1 MKNLI
6 YLFVL
11 LALTTSA
18 CIAHAAGTEIH
29 ACDFAV
35 KTRCVSGD
43 ARVTL
48 ADGVVK
54 RIEVGVYWCGRPHGP
69 TYIRVIDSSRGGDDA
84 QWLEDGGATLIANT
98 SPANP
103 DEPDRIKVTVG
114 KNVCL
119 STWANRNRS
128 AGAAPERNCRRPSSF
143 RRKKVHAVCGLEIP
157 NAQWSSLAL
166 RRGFPARQI
175 GRDLIKNL
183 GR

>member
-69 TYIRVIDSSRGGDDA
+69 TYICMIDSSRGVDDP
-84 QWLEDGGATLIANT
+84 QWSEDGGATLIANT

-114 KNVCL
+114 KNVSIDLGESQSLGRCG
-119 STWANRNRS
+119 
-128 AGAAPERNCRRPSSF
+128 AGAELPQAIVIPAQKGACRVWLRNP
-143 RRKKVHAVCGLEIP
+143 
-157 NAQWSSLAL
+157 
-166 RRGFPARQI
+166 
-175 GRDLIKNL
+175 
-183 GR
+183 